1 MHDAETEAHRE
12 LFFCFCF
19 FYRGP
24 MFVLFDWVRPIALY
38 PVQSDFSRSIKEPI
52 LVTRLPIYAI
62 NSTA

>member
-12 LFFCFCF
+12 FFF
-19 FYRGP
+19 FFHGP